1 MDANIQ
7 NETKSARIDIIAQK
21 FAKHIETLYKES
33 QSNSHAFSNMTKEL
47 ANLALCGT
55 PIKFLLQRD
64 LSTLLK
70 AKELANDPR
79 DIAWLEK
86 QIDVDNFD
94 LYVTAEKDGKTFC
107 FGCVQC
113 KTSIRD
119 RVSRDRELSSEAMKA
134 FFWSISL
141 VLDGTMLKT
150 PKYIAMVNGGQTT
163 FMENGWH
170 GMYDLSGTIPC
181 GRIYALDMDF
191 AIIRD
196 HALQA
201 YKSWSEQR
209 QWFTNEWSAEE

>member
-1 MDANIQ
+1 
-7 NETKSARIDIIAQK
+7 
-21 FAKHIETLYKES
+21 
-33 QSNSHAFSNMTKEL
+33 MTKEL
-47 ANLALCGT
+47 ANLALCNT

-86 QIDVDNFD
+86 QIEVDNFD
-94 LYVTAEKDGKTFC
+94 LYVVAVKDDKIYC

-119 RVSRDRELSSEAMKA
+119 RVSRDRELSSEAMRA

-150 PKYIAMVNGGQTT
+150 PKSIAMVNGGQTT
-163 FMENGWH
+163 FSENGWH
-170 GMYDLSGTIPC
+170 GMCDLSSTFRGIKIYSTVC
-181 GRIYALDMDF
+181 LTSRIF
-191 AIIRD
+191 RD
-196 HALQA
+196 LSDSPNATQ
-201 YKSWSEQR
+201 KG
-209 QWFTNEWSAEE
+209 